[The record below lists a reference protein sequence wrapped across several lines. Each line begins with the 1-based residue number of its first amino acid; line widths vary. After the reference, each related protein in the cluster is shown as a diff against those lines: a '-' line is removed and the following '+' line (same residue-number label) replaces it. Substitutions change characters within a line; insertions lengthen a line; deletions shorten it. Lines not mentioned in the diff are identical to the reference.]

1 MRFRARVEGG
11 IKVQRPRFVFLAAPA
26 TQAQVAPER
35 ERILW
40 MLVSPNNRQLG
51 RSASYHDVYADSRQ
65 AVLDLQQNLDRVIRL
80 ESLVEMTG
88 QWTWRLKLDDHAV
101 AVSSRSYFRVREC
114 TYNLERFLEAVP
126 QADILAGVRAP
137 RRGRQRPAET
147 EDVAAIRPIQS
158 VTAGPAQSPFGQAYR
173 PRLRMPGEP

>member
-1 MRFRARVEGG
+1 
-11 IKVQRPRFVFLAAPA
+11 VQRPRFVFLAAPA

-51 RSASYHDVYADSRQ
+51 RSASYHDAYADSRQ

-88 QWTWRLKLDDHAV
+88 QWIWRLNLDGHAV
-101 AVSSRSYFRVREC
+101 AASSRSYFRAREC

-126 QADILAGVRAP
+126 QADLVVGVRAA
-137 RRGRQRPAET
+137 RRGRQRPTET
-147 EDVAAIRPIQS
+147 EDVAAIHPTRSLAAGLTQS
-158 VTAGPAQSPFGQAYR
+158 SFGEAYR
-173 PRLRMPGEP
+173 PRFRMPGEL